1 MTETTQ
7 AEIRHIYDQWHDS
20 VQRRDL
26 EALMALYADE
36 ATLESPLILATWAD
50 RRSGI
55 LTGKTAIKP
64 FFDAGLRA
72 PPNDLGRWYRTG
84 IFFCNGKQ
92 LTWEY
97 PRHTPDGDQ
106 VDLVEMM
113 DIARRTDRPS
123 SGLLGMGRLQIAA
136 CVARERARIATPIL
150 KQNQVIDFAG
160 FANGNKT

>member
-7 AEIRHIYDQWHDS
+7 AEIRHIYDQWHES

-36 ATLESPLILATWAD
+36 ATLESPLIFATWSD
-50 RRSGI
+50 RESGI
-55 LTGKTAIKP
+55 LTGKAQIRP

-84 IFFCNGKQ
+84 TFFSNGTQ

-113 DIARRTDRPS
+113 DLAD
-123 SGLLGMGRLQIAA
+123 GLIVHHRVYWGWVGFRSL
-136 CVARERARIATPIL
+136 RASLATVRASAHPAPY
-150 KQNQVIDFAG
+150 QP
-160 FANGNKT
+160 